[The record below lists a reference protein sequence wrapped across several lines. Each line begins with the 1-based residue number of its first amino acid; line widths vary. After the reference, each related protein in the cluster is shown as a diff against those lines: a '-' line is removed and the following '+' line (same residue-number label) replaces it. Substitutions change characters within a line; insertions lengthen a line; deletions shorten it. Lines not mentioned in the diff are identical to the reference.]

1 MNTSFAPIRF
11 KHPLGPFLVSGLLA
25 VLVLALA
32 FSGQVIRDLERLQ
45 SAESDNLQ
53 WTLPQAEVEFMAY
66 LHALNVKA
74 PDGSTD
80 LAELRKR
87 YDILY
92 SRIDTLSRARPFQD
106 ISVISP
112 AFGSALNALREHVQ
126 AAVTLIDGSDAE
138 LRRALPAL
146 DQQAEAL
153 RPEVRL
159 MSVLGLSHFAR
170 QSDLRRLQ
178 VAATLQRLAI
188 VTAVLLLALGALS
201 VFLLLV
207 NRQTHQRGLLL
218 EQANQRMNTILS
230 TTLDGIIVFSIH
242 GRVLEFNPA
251 AEAIFGLT
259 ETEAKGRSITD
270 LVVPDH
276 LMDAV
281 SAELDRLQSGAPR
294 RLVGRGRVQLE
305 ARRSNGDVFP
315 VELVLQSARDGEEEI
330 FTAFVRDISQ
340 RIADEQ
346 ELIEARDRALEGEK
360 AKADVLTVMSHEI
373 RTPLNGILGSLSLL
387 EDSGLSESQTQL
399 VHNMEVSGRVLMS
412 HVDAVLDIAR
422 YEAGKLTLDT
432 APAYLGSLLQELI
445 DSQSSLADARGTR
458 IGWTWVGAP
467 LHWVLTDRI
476 RLQQIL
482 LNLVG
487 NAIKFTENGR
497 IDIEVEV
504 LPDVCEDLPGCRYV
518 EFRVS
523 DTGVGIAEADIDR
536 VFEDF
541 QTSDP
546 SFRRASGG
554 SGLGLGIARRM
565 TEAMQGYIG
574 VESIPGAGSTFWV
587 RLPLTPTAEPQT
599 AGQHPP
605 LDRDEPRLSVLVVED
620 NDINLRLI
628 QSMLERDGHSVICAT
643 DGRSGV
649 QRAAEQA
656 FDVILM
662 DISMP
667 VMDGLQ
673 ATGEIRRGGGPSA
686 GATIYAVSANVLPQ
700 EQDRFLAAGMDGFI
714 GKPLTLPALR
724 RSLSPI
730 GPEAGGD
737 GPAQPEE
744 AMRAGLLG
752 RFLGETDALIAGLDP
767 MTPTEADLGDF
778 ARRCHKIAGSAAVF
792 GAQRLHLTLTAI
804 EQAARANDRERLD
817 RLLPELPRIWQETR
831 SGFAAGSAG

>member
-1 MNTSFAPIRF
+1 MNTSFAPIRI

-32 FSGQVIRDLERLQ
+32 FSGQVIRDLERLK

-53 WTLPQAEVEFMAY
+53 WTLPQAEVEYMAY
-66 LHALNVKA
+66 LYALNVRA

-92 SRIDTLSRARPFQD
+92 SRIDTLSRASPFQD
-106 ISVISP
+106 ISVVSP
-112 AFGSALNALREHVQ
+112 AFGTALSALREHVL
-126 AAVTLIDGSDAE
+126 AAVPLIDGPDAE
-138 LRRALPAL
+138 LRAALPAL
-146 DQQAEAL
+146 GQQAEAL
-153 RPEVRL
+153 RTEVRL
-159 MSVLGLSHFAR
+159 MSVLGLSYFAR
-170 QSDLRRLQ
+170 QSDLRRLE

-188 VTAVLLLALGALS
+188 VTAVLLLALAALS

-218 EQANQRMNTILS
+218 AQANQRMNTILS
-230 TTLDGIIVFSIH
+230 TTLEGIIVFSIH

-251 AEAIFGLT
+251 AEAIFGLS
-259 ETEAKGRSITD
+259 ETEARGRSITE
-270 LVVPDH
+270 LVIPDH
-276 LMDAV
+276 LMEAV
-281 SAELDRLQSGAPR
+281 SAGLDRLRSGAPR
-294 RLVGRGRVQLE
+294 RLVGQGRVQLE
-305 ARRSNGDVFP
+305 ARRSNGEVFP

-330 FTAFVRDISQ
+330 FIAFVRDISQ

-346 ELIEARDRALEGEK
+346 ELIEARDRALDGEK
-360 AKADVLTVMSHEI
+360 AKADVLTMMSHEI
-373 RTPLNGILGSLSLL
+373 RTPLNGILGNLSLL
-387 EDSGLSESQTQL
+387 EDSGLSEGQTQL

-422 YEAGKLTLDT
+422 FEAGKLALDT
-432 APAYLGSLLQELI
+432 APAHLGSLLQELI
-445 DSQSSLADARGTR
+445 DSQSSLAGARGTR
-458 IGWTWVGAP
+458 IGWSWVGAP

-504 LPDVCEDLPGCRYV
+504 LPEICEDLPDCRYV

-574 VESIPGAGSTFWV
+574 VESIPGQGSTFWV
-587 RLPLTPTAEPQT
+587 RLPLTPAAEPQT
-599 AGQHPP
+599 AGQQLPS
-605 LDRDEPRLSVLVVED
+605 DSDEPRLSVLVVED

-628 QSMLERDGHSVICAT
+628 QSMLERDGHRVTCAT

-724 RSLSPI
+724 RSLLGI
-730 GPEAGGD
+730 GHDGGKD
-737 GPAQPEE
+737 GPPEPVE
-744 AMRAGLLG
+744 DVRADLLA
-752 RFLGETDALIAGLDP
+752 RFVEETDALIAGLGP
-767 MTPTEADLGDF
+767 VPPADGDLDSF
-778 ARRCHKIAGSAAVF
+778 ARRCHKTAGSAAVF
-792 GAQRLHLTLTAI
+792 GARRLHQTLTAL
-804 EQAARANDRERLD
+804 EQAARAKDRERLD
-817 RLLPELPRIWQETR
+817 RLLPELPRIWQDTR
-831 SGFAAGSAG
+831 AGFAAGAAE